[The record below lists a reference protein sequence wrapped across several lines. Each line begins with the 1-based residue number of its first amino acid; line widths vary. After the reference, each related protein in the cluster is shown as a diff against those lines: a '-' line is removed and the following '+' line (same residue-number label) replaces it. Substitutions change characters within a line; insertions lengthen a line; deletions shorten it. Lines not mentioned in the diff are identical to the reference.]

1 MASPAVL
8 DFAKLLGPIPG
19 DSLAGVDLRADASP
33 ESLYFAIKGARNTAR
48 AAERQIAMA
57 DEETKP
63 APPDW
68 KPVLQNS
75 IKALGEKSK
84 DLEITAFLTEALVRL
99 HGFPGVRDGFR
110 LAREFIEKFWDV
122 LYPRPDEEGMET
134 RIGGLVGLNGDDAE
148 GTLIGPIARVPI
160 TEKTSVGQLTAA
172 NYLEAL
178 ALGKIADPKAKQ
190 RKIDQGTPTLET
202 FQKAV
207 GESSAAFY
215 VTLVQDLAEAQQE
228 FTKLCAVLDQRCG
241 PQAPPSSNIRS
252 ALEAS
257 LEAVNSVAKAKLE
270 AAAAA
275 AAPKPEAPAAAK
287 GGAPAAGATPQS
299 ESVDAI
305 RTREDAFKHLLK
317 VAEFFR
323 RTEPHTVIAF
333 AIEQVVRWGRMPLPD
348 LLTEL
353 IPEEAAR
360 KNLFKQVGIRGGEP
374 SKPEAKK

>member
-1 MASPAVL
+1 MPSPAVL
-8 DFAKLLGPIPG
+8 DFAKLLAPIPG
-19 DSLAGVDLRADASP
+19 DSPAGVDLRADASP
-33 ESLYFAIKGARNTAR
+33 GSIYFAIKGARNTAR
-48 AAERQIAMA
+48 AAERQAAMA
-57 DEETKP
+57 DDEAKP
-63 APPDW
+63 PPPDW

-75 IKALGEKSK
+75 VKALGEKSK

-148 GTLIGPIARVPI
+148 GTLIAPIARVPI

-207 GESSAAFY
+207 AETSSAFFT
-215 VTLVQDLAEAQQE
+215 TLVQDLTETQQE
-228 FTKLCAVLDQRCG
+228 FTKLCAALDQKCG
-241 PQAPPSSNIRS
+241 PQAPPSSNIRG
-252 ALEAS
+252 ALEAA
-257 LEAVNSVAKAKLE
+257 LEAVKSVAKDKLD

-275 AAPKPEAPAAAK
+275 TAPKPEAPAAAK
-287 GGAPAAGATPQS
+287 PAAGGAAPQA
-299 ESVDAI
+299 ESVEAI

-360 KNLFKQVGIRGGEP
+360 KNLFKQVGIRAGEAA
-374 SKPEAKK
+374 KPEAKK